1 MIQACR
7 NYFTF
12 LWRCARVAF
21 VGDWRYYAWMGFLSL
36 IVLLGINAWARQL
49 VHGLFV
55 TGMSD
60 QVSWGVYIA
69 NFTFMVGV
77 AAAAAM
83 LVIPVYIYKNQEL
96 HDLVIFGELL
106 AVAAILM
113 CLAFVTVDLGRPD
126 RFWHLIPGI
135 GKFNFPGSM
144 LSWDVIVLNGYLL
157 LNVHICGYL
166 LYCRYSGR
174 KPAKWFYI
182 PFVFIAIV
190 WAVSI
195 HTVTAFLYVGLGG
208 RPFWNSSI
216 VGPRFLAS
224 AFTAG
229 PALIILA
236 MQVVRRVTA
245 SAPVLGSD
253 GSCGRGMTP
262 ETALGRAATSGDLE
276 LLARS
281 LPEMQSVPREIRQKI
296 LAAATVQEARP
307 GAILL
312 RQGATEKE
320 AFFVLKGRVVVRREE
335 GGRSRITRT
344 VGPGEQFGES
354 SALAGTPRTGTA
366 IAEEAVQVLRLP
378 ADSLRLLMKTPQM
391 SKVIRSRM
399 SERLMI
405 TDRALMTLRSIVQVS
420 MLINVF
426 LLINEVFK
434 EFYTRTSH
442 VASSKY
448 LFYGLHGYHA
458 LVPWIWTAIA
468 FNLVAMFLLVLP
480 VSRSLKYLN
489 VACVLAILGI
499 WIEKGMGLV
508 VPGFIPSPLGEMVEY
523 TPTLNETL
531 VCLGIWAFGL
541 LAYTVF
547 LRMAIPIL
555 QGRISKNS
563 GVLPDY
569 EPEEQGALLD
579 TARSQSHVEAAHS

>member
-1 MIQACR
+1 MIQATK

-12 LWRCARVAF
+12 LWRCGRIAF
-21 VGDWRYYAWMGFLSL
+21 VGDWRYYAWMGFLTIL
-36 IVLLGINAWARQL
+36 VLLGINAWAKQF
-49 VHGLFV
+49 VHGLII

-69 NFTFMVGV
+69 NFTFLVGV

-83 LVIPVYIYKNQEL
+83 LVIPVYIYDNEEL

-106 AVAAILM
+106 AVAAIIM

-135 GKFNFPGSM
+135 GQFNFPGSM

-166 LYCRYSGR
+166 LYCRYQNR

-182 PFVFIAIV
+182 PFVFLAIG

-236 MQVVRRVTA
+236 LQIIRHVT
-245 SAPVLGSD
+245 
-253 GSCGRGMTP
+253 
-262 ETALGRAATSGDLE
+262 EY
-276 LLARS
+276 
-281 LPEMQSVPREIRQKI
+281 
-296 LAAATVQEARP
+296 
-307 GAILL
+307 
-312 RQGATEKE
+312 
-320 AFFVLKGRVVVRREE
+320 
-335 GGRSRITRT
+335 RITDK
-344 VGPGEQFGES
+344 
-354 SALAGTPRTGTA
+354 AL
-366 IAEEAVQVLRLP
+366 L
-378 ADSLRLLMKTPQM
+378 
-391 SKVIRSRM
+391 
-399 SERLMI
+399 
-405 TDRALMTLRSIVQVS
+405 TLRNIVQVS

-426 LLINEVFK
+426 LLINELFK

-442 VASSKY
+442 VASSQY
-448 LFYGLHGYHA
+448 LYFGLHGYHA
-458 LVPWIWTAIA
+458 LVPWIWVAIV

-480 VSRSLKYLN
+480 LSKSLKWLD
-489 VACVLAILGI
+489 VACVLAIVGI

-508 VPGFIPSPLGEMVEY
+508 VPGFIPTPLGEIVEY
-523 TPTLNETL
+523 SPTFNETL
-531 VCLGIWAFGL
+531 VCLGIWAFGF

-547 LRMAIPIL
+547 LRMSIPIL
-555 QGRISKNS
+555 QGKLSKANE
-563 GVLPDY
+563 G
-569 EPEEQGALLD
+569 
-579 TARSQSHVEAAHS
+579 RSDFEIEADETHNPAVPHVETAHS